1 MDKEV
6 LKLIEESKKPFH
18 IENQR
23 GELLKRNEMFLK
35 ELEGISK
42 RLGKEFFKTKELS
55 REKLGELSNDNIL
68 LKLDYPKVKIM
79 EIDCPVEEA
88 ELADFYKEFWGSP
101 KEIYDPL
108 SEIERDSFFESRD
121 IDTILVYD
129 KDLDNIRTK
138 IEFKLTV
145 LDRYKK
151 EWKIF
156 CVKWRIDNKW
166 NGNLSN
172 LLISI
177 GFDYRSLYKK
187 GKGSNFNRDLCW
199 YDLNKKKG
207 YSPGGIAKLWLKY
220 RPEDIDKLVAQ
231 KIKRKYKISKG
242 MSISDFLKKIKS
254 DDPRMKE
261 IRDDF
266 EEEKKIYA
274 TGQVGRAKFT
284 PRFIDVI
291 KKAINRMDKRI
302 KRLDLPS
309 PSRKKEK
316 KIKIRVVKKEK

>member
-23 GELLKRNEMFLK
+23 AELLKRNEMFLK
-35 ELEGISK
+35 ELEGRSK
-42 RLGKEFFKTKELS
+42 RLGKEFFKIKELS
-55 REKLGELSNDNIL
+55 RENLEELSKDNIL

-79 EIDCPVEEA
+79 QIDCPVEEA
-88 ELADFYKEFWGSP
+88 KYANILSAYYGYDSDR
-101 KEIYDPL
+101 YDPI
-108 SEIERDSFFESRD
+108 SEIEKDSFFESRD

-129 KDLDNIRTK
+129 EDLDNIRTK

-145 LDRYKK
+145 LDGYKE
-151 EWKIF
+151 EWKRF
-156 CVKWRIDNKW
+156 CIKWHINNKW
-166 NGNLSN
+166 NGDLSN
-172 LLISI
+172 LSE
-177 GFDYRSLYKK
+177 YQYPHKERKR
-187 GKGSNFNRDLCW
+187 SNFNRDLCW

-207 YSPGGIAKLWLKY
+207 YSPGGIAKLWLNY
-220 RPEDIDKLVAQ
+220 RPEDIDRLVAT
-231 KIKRKYKISKG
+231 KIIKKYEILKG
-242 MSISDFLKKIKS
+242 VSIADFLEEILS
-254 DDPRMKE
+254 DDPEIKE

-302 KRLDLPS
+302 KRLNLPS

-316 KIKIRVVKKEK
+316 KIKIRVIKGKK